1 MRQGREARRQAGPG
15 PTGILPGPS
24 GGAYKPLTELQLQ
37 RIHHA
42 VLEVL
47 ETIGMADPIP
57 IVREHA
63 LAKGCWL
70 DDGGRLHFPRALVE
84 DMIAAASRNLVFHG
98 RDPRHDLDLSGNR
111 VHTFGGGDS
120 VTVLDVGAARY
131 RPSTLLDV
139 YDVARLVDRMDNIH
153 AYARLVVATELSE
166 QLLACDLNTI
176 YASVAGTAKNVR
188 VGFADAR
195 HVQPA
200 LEMLWMIA
208 GGREKF
214 EARPFCH
221 GGGCPIISPL
231 RYGVENS
238 EVCIESV
245 KFNAPVWVVTA
256 PQAGATAPAALAGT
270 LVQVTAEAL
279 AAMLMVNLVAPGHP
293 VIIGAWPFIS
303 DLRTGAFTGGGGE
316 EAIASAAAAQIIK
329 WYGLTCSVGAG
340 MSDAKSPDNQAGYEK
355 ALAITLAAHAG
366 CNNVSES
373 AGMMGSLMGL
383 SYESMVID
391 NDMLGAILRSVR
403 GIEVDDDTLSV
414 EVIRNAVHGDGHYL
428 RQPQTLELMRT
439 EFAYPQLADR
449 RTPGEWEEAGSPDIR
464 TLAGRR
470 VRELLSTHYPEY
482 IDPAVDRRIRERF
495 DIRLPAES
503 MRAGSGRW

>member
-1 MRQGREARRQAGPG
+1 MRRGRTAHAEMVQARPASAAG
-15 PTGILPGPS
+15 PTG
-24 GGAYKPLTELQLQ
+24 GAYRPLTEAQIV

-42 VLEVL
+42 VLDVL

-70 DDGGRLHFPRALVE
+70 DDSGRLHFPRALVE
-84 DMIAAASRNLVFHG
+84 DLVAGAARDLVFHG
-98 RDPRHDLDLSGNR
+98 RDPRLDLDLSGQR
-111 VHTFGGGDS
+111 VHTFGGGDA
-120 VTVLDVGAARY
+120 VTVLDVGAARF
-131 RPSTLLDV
+131 RPSKLLDV
-139 YDVARLVDRMDNIH
+139 YDVARLIDRLDNIH
-153 AYARLVVATELSE
+153 AFARLVVATEYSE
-166 QLLACDLNTI
+166 DQWGLDLNTA

-188 VGFADAR
+188 LGFADAR
-195 HVQPA
+195 HVAPT
-200 LEMLWMIA
+200 LEMLHLIA

-221 GGGCPIISPL
+221 GGGCPVISPL

-238 EVCIESV
+238 EVCVESV

-279 AAMLMVNLVAPGHP
+279 AAMMMVNVVAPGHP

-316 EAIASAAAAQIIK
+316 EAIAAAAAAQIIK

-340 MSDAKSPDNQAGYEK
+340 MSDAKAPDNQAGYEK

-366 CNNVSES
+366 CNNISES
-373 AGMMGSLMGL
+373 AGMVGSLMGL
-383 SYESMVID
+383 SYESLVID
-391 NDMLGAILRSVR
+391 NDMLGAVLRTVR
-403 GIEVDDDTLSV
+403 GIEVSDDTLSV
-414 EVIRNAVHGDGHYL
+414 EVIRDTVHGDGHYL
-428 RQPQTLELMRT
+428 RHPQTLDLMRT
-439 EFAYPQLADR
+439 EFAYPTLADR
-449 RTPGEWEEAGSPDIR
+449 RAPGEWENAGSPDIR
-464 TLAGRR
+464 EQAGAR
-470 VRELLSTHYPEY
+470 VRKILATHYPEH
-482 IDPAVDRRIRERF
+482 IDPAVDRKIRERF
-495 DIRLPAES
+495 PVGLPEEA
-503 MRAGSGRW
+503 MRAGNGRW